1 MSLLALSGTN
11 SVSGGYEID
20 NSLKFERANSEQIY
34 TSNAASGNRKTWTFS
49 AWIKRTQLSQD
60 YSTVFSCGYSNIQF
74 MSNDRPRLILYN
86 GSSEVY
92 ADPEMLMRD
101 TSAWYHIVV
110 QVDSTQST
118 AADRVKWWING
129 DRITDFNNSTYT
141 NMSQNE
147 DFDFGQAGSG
157 SDNYLRLG
165 EFFGGS
171 EGFSGYMSDVYYL
184 NGTAAQAS
192 DFGEYDD
199 DSGIWIPKK
208 YTGSGYGTQGFKYE
222 FKDSSALGTDT
233 SGEGHNANN
242 LSNITSADQ
251 AVDTPTNN
259 FAIISNAMR
268 DSNELSYSTVS
279 DGGSLFRVTT
289 ASRWVVANSSIGV
302 TKGKWYAEFNVIGSR
317 PNNMWGIASME
328 QLNNNSGYSSAGSHL
343 GESGKNW
350 GIGYYQANGGLFEQQ
365 NSGYTV
371 TTSWGS
377 VVSQNQIVGVALD
390 MDNHKLYMAVNNT
403 YQNSGDP
410 TSGATGTGAISF
422 DATETV
428 AIATTGYSLGSGN
441 DTITGVNF
449 GGYKTGGM
457 PSQATD
463 ENGYGAFRY
472 APPSGYYALCSRNL
486 SELG

>member
-11 SVSGGYEID
+11 SVSGGYDID

-34 TSNAASGNRKTWTFS
+34 TSNAAAGNRKTWTFS

-60 YSTVFSCGYSNIQF
+60 YSTIFSCGYSNIQI
-74 MSNDRPRLILYN
+74 MANDRPRLILYN

-92 ADPEMLMRD
+92 ADPEMLLRD
-101 TSAWYHIVV
+101 TAAWYHIVV

-129 DRITDFNNSTYT
+129 NRITDFNNSTYT

-171 EGFSGYMSDVYYL
+171 EGFSGYMADVYYL

-199 DSGIWIPKK
+199 DSGIWIPKA

-251 AVDTPTNN
+251 ATDTPTNN
-259 FAIISNAMR
+259 FTTW
-268 DSNELSYSTVS
+268 LS
-279 DGGSLFRVTT
+279 DGTFFNGTNDSVTT
-289 ASRWVVANSSIGV
+289 KEGGTVIKRNVNTQWITAHATQAVNN
-302 TKGKWYAEFNVIGSR
+302 GKWYYEAKVIAQKNCMIGAA
-317 PNNMWGIASME
+317 PLDAIIGATNNAYYLGQSTDGTIGFQFSDGN
-328 QLNNNSGYSSAGSHL
+328 LFYYTGYTNYVS
-343 GESGKNW
+343 
-350 GIGYYQANGGLFEQQ
+350 GGLST
-365 NSGYTV
+365 ND
-371 TTSWGS
+371 
-377 VVSQNQIVGVALD
+377 IVGFALD
-390 MDNHKLYMAVNNT
+390 MDNNKCYVSVNGT
-403 YQNSGDP
+403 YVNSADP
-410 TSGATGTGAISF
+410 ANGTNGFSILDKEYIFAT
-422 DATETV
+422 ATYAPNQE
-428 AIATTGYSLGSGN
+428 YPFN
-441 DTITGVNF
+441 M
-449 GGYKTGGM
+449 GGYTTI
-457 PSQATD
+457 SISSAASD
-463 ENGYGAFRY
+463 ENGRGVFEY
-472 APPSGYYALCSRNL
+472 APPSGYYALCTKNL
-486 SELG
+486 AEYG